1 MRGLCEV
8 LAKCEREH
16 LNYHKT
22 QRGNASPD
30 ANDGRKG
37 GRNIITLLYLIYK
50 PLTSVVKRRK
60 QNHKISFHFFA
71 TPPCTPR
78 RFFERKEIFGF
89 GLRPEG
95 ARGAHCSLHHAIRAY
110 DSISSHHARG
120 ACEDQSLCDW
130 KKVRAKVNISAQN
143 DTSDFESEREPR
155 AKGAQTGRIRRR
167 VATKWEGDGVEKWA
181 VLSLV
186 SYPKIIFI
194 NFNIKGKNYEQ
205 TKIFSLRSQI
215 NRR

>member
-1 MRGLCEV
+1 MGGMLHLC
-8 LAKCEREH
+8 
-16 LNYHKT
+16 
-22 QRGNASPD
+22 
-30 ANDGRKG
+30 
-37 GRNIITLLYLIYK
+37 NIIYK

-130 KKVRAKVNISAQN
+130 KKVRAKVNISAP
-143 DTSDFESEREPR
+143 T
-155 AKGAQTGRIRRR
+155 
-167 VATKWEGDGVEKWA
+167 
-181 VLSLV
+181 LSSV
-186 SYPKIIFI
+186 PYPS
-194 NFNIKGKNYEQ
+194 
-205 TKIFSLRSQI
+205 TAFSRKLFLFAPFLTI
-215 NRR
+215 HLYF